1 MADYWTETGKMF
13 SSLIEKP
20 KMTEKLLKKPP
31 PKYIYDIILN
41 TMKKT
46 NFPKG
51 LLTDQEMDHKYF
63 EADPHHKLA
72 ILQKVVDITKIVINE
87 NFEIKCTNILKGEQ
101 PDKTN
106 HFLQMFYKA
115 ATNGKDNTPLIQK
128 YLENQNKKEP
138 KKPETEMPNNFGK
151 ETKPKTEKPKGMI
164 QENGD
169 DVDNGGGIKMDNIK
183 IGGGMG
189 MKMDKRI
196 FVHEDL
202 TESKSEVKKPRVDN
216 IDLEAIKEYVQQI
229 TKNCNPLGKLVDSLW
244 DDIESMNKELA
255 NWINENKKYK
265 DRYDDE
271 MKKSD
276 ETLLPLQNELL
287 ELEDSIRDEQTQIK
301 AIKSRLIKNEKIIQ
315 NLITNVISFKSEPS

>member
-1 MADYWTETGKMF
+1 
-13 SSLIEKP
+13 
-20 KMTEKLLKKPP
+20 
-31 PKYIYDIILN
+31 
-41 TMKKT
+41 
-46 NFPKG
+46 
-51 LLTDQEMDHKYF
+51 MDHKYF

-72 ILQKVVDITKIVINE
+72 ILQKVVDITKIVVNE

-151 ETKPKTEKPKGMI
+151 ETKPKTEKPPKAEKPKGMI